1 MAVIWRILGRLP
13 DRVLQD
19 QDGDRR
25 PVGDTPFELKLSRTF
40 MALACLCADCY
51 TWIKWPTDLQT
62 ASFGEQKYTRSARSA
77 TRTR

>member
-1 MAVIWRILGRLP
+1 MAAYPTEFCKIKMVT
-13 DRVLQD
+13 
-19 QDGDRR
+19 
-25 PVGDTPFELKLSRTF
+25 VGDTPFELKLSRTF